1 MTVDDILPREPWTRR
16 RIDRV
21 VAATALFVPL
31 GIVGFL
37 DRTFGVSL
45 LGAALFVLLVT
56 KLLIARRVREQVGE
70 SSPLDRSLR
79 LTIVM
84 PMHNEDPEFA
94 VAAVMS
100 MLAQSRPPNHLHVI
114 DDDSTDGGA
123 AADAVAAALRRNADP
138 SAWTLTRLRE
148 NLGKRAALAVGF
160 RFDVAADIFLCVDS
174 DTVLDPRAIEAGLR
188 PFSDPRTSGVAGFV
202 SAHNWS
208 RNVLTRLIDLRYV
221 SAFLAERAAYSFFGA
236 VLCCCGSL
244 AFYRADVVRA
254 NLEDFLDQRF
264 LGRVATYGDDRRLT
278 NYALRSGRVVLC
290 ASARASTAVPER
302 FGHYVRQQVR
312 WNKSFIRESL
322 WVLGTF
328 PLSANAFWLTL
339 CEVFTWI
346 VVTAL
351 FVFTLA
357 IWPLTNSNRALL
369 PFVAFIALAAYARNA
384 VYLHDNRRS
393 LRPRDRIAIFALA
406 PLYGVLHLV
415 VLSPL
420 RFWSI
425 ATLRRTRW
433 GTRQRVEVRYSAA
446 RH

>member
-1 MTVDDILPREPWTRR
+1 
-16 RIDRV
+16 V
-21 VAATALFVPL
+21 VSAVALFVPL
-31 GIVGFL
+31 VLLGAVEH
-37 DRTFGVSL
+37 RVGVSL
-45 LGAALFVLLVT
+45 LGGALFALLVT
-56 KLLIARRVREQVGE
+56 KLLIARRVRNERVFAY
-70 SSPLDRSLR
+70 PAMTRSMR
-79 LTIVM
+79 LSIVM
-84 PMHNEDPEFA
+84 PMHNEDPDFA

-100 MLAQSRPPNHLHVI
+100 MLEQSRSPNHVHVI
-114 DDDSTDGGA
+114 DDGSTDGGA
-123 AADAVAAALRRNADP
+123 AADAVESALTLHAHDTP
-138 SAWTLTRLRE
+138 WTLTRLRE
-148 NLGKRAALAVGF
+148 NVGKRGALAVGF
-160 RFDVAADIFLCVDS
+160 RADEEADIFLCVDS
-174 DTVLDPRAIEAGLR
+174 DTVLDHDAIAAGLR
-188 PFSDPRTSGVAGFV
+188 PFCDERTTGVAGFV
-202 SAHNWS
+202 TAHNWS

-244 AFYRADVVRA
+244 AFYRADIVRA
-254 NLEDFLDQRF
+254 NLDDFLDQRF

-302 FGHYVRQQVR
+302 LGHYIRQQVR

-328 PLSANAFWLTL
+328 PVSANAFWLTM

-351 FVFTLA
+351 FVLTLV
-357 IWPLTNSNRALL
+357 IWPFTNASHALL

-393 LRPRDRIAIFALA
+393 LRPRDRLAIFALA
-406 PLYGVLHLV
+406 PLYGVLHLL

-420 RFWSI
+420 RFWSL

-433 GTRQRVEVRYSAA
+433 GTRRRVEVRYTALV
-446 RH
+446 R

>member
-1 MTVDDILPREPWTRR
+1 MRIDDLLPREPWARR

-21 VAATALFVPL
+21 VAAVALFVPL
-31 GIVGFL
+31 AIVGFM
-37 DRTFGVSL
+37 DRTLGVSL
-45 LGAALFVLLVT
+45 LGAALFVVLAT
-56 KLLIARRVREQVGE
+56 KLLIARRVREQPFE
-70 SSPLDRSLR
+70 SSPDVGSLR
-79 LTIVM
+79 VTIVM

-100 MLAQSRPPNHLHVI
+100 MLGQSRPPDHIHVI
-114 DDDSTDGGA
+114 DDGSTDGGA

-138 SAWTLTRLRE
+138 TAWTLTRLRE
-148 NLGKRAALAVGF
+148 NHGKRAALAVGF
-160 RFDVAADIFLCVDS
+160 RFDTTADIFLCVDS
-174 DTVLDPRAIEAGLR
+174 DTVLDPRAIEAGLS
-188 PFSDPRTSGVAGFV
+188 PFADERTTGVAGFV

-254 NLEDFLDQRF
+254 NLDDFLDQRF

-278 NYALRSGRVVLC
+278 NYALRAGRVVLC

-302 FGHYVRQQVR
+302 FGHYLRQQAR

-346 VVTAL
+346 VVSVL
-351 FVFTLA
+351 FAMTLA
-357 IWPLTNSNRALL
+357 VWPFTGQS
-369 PFVAFIALAAYARNA
+369 
-384 VYLHDNRRS
+384 
-393 LRPRDRIAIFALA
+393 
-406 PLYGVLHLV
+406 
-415 VLSPL
+415 
-420 RFWSI
+420 
-425 ATLRRTRW
+425 
-433 GTRQRVEVRYSAA
+433 QRVPPVRRPHRA
-446 RH
+446 RGLRTQRRVPA